1 MRRSLVAARTRIVA
15 LVGAAFALAL
25 FAPLHAGAQNR
36 DDQFPGFSGTLM
48 RKRADQ
54 GAEASYNDGRPK
66 ALENVGV
73 DQRLDNPLPLD
84 LEFTDHTGAT
94 VRLGDYFESGKPVL
108 FTLAYYGCPMLC
120 TQVLN
125 GVASSLKGVGLKPYD
140 DFLMVN
146 ISFDST
152 EAYTLAAEK
161 RQNYVDRVDREGTD
175 RAWHFLVGDADAIAA
190 VTDAAG
196 FRYAW
201 DPETEQFAHASV
213 LMVLTPEG
221 HVSRYLFGME
231 FAPRD
236 VRLALV
242 EASQNKIGS
251 LVDQVLL
258 FCYHYDPATGKYGAA
273 AMNLLRGAAV
283 LLILGMT
290 TLITVLLRRDKR
302 VPTLAAGGPG
312 AQVR

>member
-1 MRRSLVAARTRIVA
+1 MRHRFPRGVVRP
-15 LVGAAFALAL
+15 GAALLALAL
-25 FAPLHAGAQNR
+25 LCAPASDAQNR
-36 DDQFPGFSGTLM
+36 DDQFPGFSGALM
-48 RKRADQ
+48 RKRSDQ
-54 GAEASYNDGRPK
+54 GAEPAYNDGRPK
-66 ALENVGV
+66 ALEHVGI
-73 DQRLDNPLPLD
+73 DQKLDAPLPLD
-84 LEFTDHTGAT
+84 LEFTDHTGAR
-94 VRLGDYFESGKPVL
+94 VRLGDYFASDKPVL
-108 FTLAYYGCPMLC
+108 LTLAYYGCPMLC
-120 TQVLN
+120 TEVLN

-146 ISFDST
+146 VSFDST
-152 EAYTLAAEK
+152 EAFALAAEK
-161 RQNYVDRVDREGTD
+161 RLNYIDRVDREGTD

-190 VTDAAG
+190 VTDAVG

-201 DPETEQFAHASV
+201 DPETGQFAHASV

-242 EASQNKIGS
+242 EASQNRIGTI
-251 LVDQVLL
+251 VDQVLL

-273 AMNLLRGAAV
+273 AMNMLRGAAV

-290 TLITVLLRRDKR
+290 TLITVLIRREKR
-302 VPTLAAGGPG
+302 GAALAAGGAG